1 MSNPLKTP
9 LLIAEDDPIS
19 RRILETML
27 HKWGHEYVAARDGT
41 TAWEMIQRLKP
52 KMVLLDWMMPGLD
65 GPTLCRMIR
74 GEKDQ
79 GYTYIILLT
88 IKDRVEDRVAGLEA
102 GADDYVTKP
111 YDAQELRSRIN
122 VGLRI
127 VSLELEL
134 AARIADLQESLTQ
147 VKQLQGLLPICSY
160 CKKIRDDS
168 NYWQQVESYIT
179 GHSEAKFSHG
189 ICPECWEKYV
199 KPELRESGI
208 KTNH

>member
-1 MSNPLKTP
+1 MPNPLTSP
-9 LLIAEDDPIS
+9 ILIAEDDPIS

-27 HKWGHEYVAARDGT
+27 RKWGLEYVAARDGT
-41 TAWEMIQRLKP
+41 LAWEMIQRIKP

-74 GEKDQ
+74 DEKDR

-88 IKDRVEDRVAGLEA
+88 IKDRVEDRIAGLES

-111 YDAQELRSRIN
+111 YDTQELHSRIN
-122 VGLRI
+122 VGRRI
-127 VSLELEL
+127 VELEWEL
-134 AARIADLQESLTQ
+134 AQRITELQESLSQ

-168 NYWQQVESYIT
+168 NYWQQVEGYISDHT
-179 GHSEAKFSHG
+179 EARFSHG
-189 ICPECWEKYV
+189 ICPDCYEKYV
-199 KPELRESGI
+199 KPQLRESGI
-208 KTNH
+208 KS

>member
-1 MSNPLKTP
+1 MPSLLTSPI
-9 LLIAEDDPIS
+9 LIADDDPIS

-27 HKWGHEYVAARDGT
+27 RKWGLEYVAARDGT
-41 TAWEMIQRLKP
+41 SAWEMIQRIRP

-74 GEKDQ
+74 DEKDR

-88 IKDRVEDRVAGLEA
+88 IKDRVEDRIAGLES

-111 YDAQELRSRIN
+111 YDTQELHSRIN
-122 VGLRI
+122 VGRRI
-127 VSLELEL
+127 VELEREL
-134 AARIADLQESLTQ
+134 AQRITELQASLSQ

-168 NYWQQVESYIT
+168 NYWQQVEGYISDHT
-179 GHSEAKFSHG
+179 EARFSHG
-189 ICPECWEKYV
+189 ICPECYEKYV
-199 KPELRESGI
+199 KPQLRESGI
-208 KTNH
+208 KS